1 MKKIL
6 LACLFLPMAF
16 VACNSG
22 QNKDSED
29 QADSINKAKND
40 TTQARSDTTT
50 QSMSGTMTVDDATSK
65 FLVNVADVNMTEV
78 QLGQIAKDKATNQ
91 RVKDFADMM
100 VKDHSSA
107 TDELKNLA
115 ASKNVTLPASISN
128 EHQKKIDDL
137 NKKSGKDFDKAY
149 MDMMEDGHESTI
161 KDFKKNDDNKDADV
175 KAFVNKMLPTLQT
188 HLDSAKAIKKALK

>member
-6 LACLFLPMAF
+6 LAYLLLPISFL
-16 VACNSG
+16 ACNSG

-29 QADSINKAKND
+29 QADSMNKAKND
-40 TTQARSDTTT
+40 TTQTQADTTRST
-50 QSMSGTMTVDDATSK
+50 AGTMTVDDATAK

-115 ASKNVTLPASISN
+115 ASKNVTLPTSISN
-128 EHQKKIDDL
+128 EHQKKMDDL
-137 NKKSGKDFDKAY
+137 NKKSG
-149 MDMMEDGHESTI
+149 
-161 KDFKKNDDNKDADV
+161 
-175 KAFVNKMLPTLQT
+175 
-188 HLDSAKAIKKALK
+188 